1 MKNPVRNILSATLF
15 VSVVILSRLPNLVVA
30 LMFFSIVLWPV
41 RFSFIPDNPL
51 GNLTGFPLCKRGIE
65 GDFCVPATLKSPL
78 APLLQRGECV
88 VIARIRSNGLSGFI
102 YQSSFVN
109 QKK

>member
-1 MKNPVRNILSATLF
+1 MKNPVSNIFAATLF
-15 VSVVILSRLPNLVVA
+15 VFVVILSRLPNLVVA
-30 LMFFSIVLWPV
+30 LMFFSIALWPV

-51 GNLTGFPLCKRGIE
+51 GNLTGLPLCKRGIE

-109 QKK
+109 QKI

>member
-1 MKNPVRNILSATLF
+1 MKNPVSNIFAATLF
-15 VSVVILSRLPNLVVA
+15 VFVVILSRLPNLVVA
-30 LMFFSIVLWPV
+30 LMFFSIALWPV

-51 GNLTGFPLCKRGIE
+51 GNLTSLPLCK
-65 GDFCVPATLKSPL
+65 
-78 APLLQRGECV
+78 RGECV

-109 QKK
+109 QKI